1 MSLIEVTAS
10 GIRRAVTRD
19 WVPEVPVALEF
30 NGLAYAVMMATPRDL
45 EDFAAGFAIAEGL
58 ASSTMD
64 ITDSAVAEVEHGW
77 VVRTALTGLGID
89 KLGERVRTRIAESS
103 CGLCGIENLEALAR
117 PLPPVARHAAIEP
130 AAIFTAL
137 AAMSLQQPLGAQ
149 TGAAHAAA
157 WVSSEGDIGCLRED
171 VGRHNA
177 LDKLVGAT
185 ARAGHPLSP
194 GFVLSTA
201 RCSYEIVEKAVRG
214 GATTL
219 VCISLPTSMAV
230 ARAAA
235 AGLSLWALAR
245 PDSVLLVNDASA

>member
-89 KLGERVRTRIAESS
+89 KLGERVRTRVAESS

-117 PLPPVARHAAIEP
+117 PLPPVARHAAI
-130 AAIFTAL
+130 AIGRELGRRMPKQVTTSWWKEERGERVFVDFNQNAKDRTVAS
-137 AAMSLQQPLGAQ
+137 AYSVRATPDARVSTPLIP
-149 TGAAHAAA
+149 TTP
-157 WVSSEGDIGCLRED
+157 CP
-171 VGRHNA
+171 
-177 LDKLVGAT
+177 
-185 ARAGHPLSP
+185 ARA
-194 GFVLSTA
+194 ST
-201 RCSYEIVEKAVRG
+201 RSE
-214 GATTL
+214 
-219 VCISLPTSMAV
+219 V
-230 ARAAA
+230 ARQLELTRD
-235 AGLSLWALAR
+235 GSR
-245 PDSVLLVNDASA
+245 TT